1 MRLTA
6 AYSTPDGRRVRRP
19 RTRRLGALRRP
30 RDVPEPRRRPR
41 RDDERRAGRDVPG
54 HEPARHVRRD
64 DRVRAR
70 RALPRVEV
78 AQALPRLLP
87 QRGRVLRGARGADP
101 RRRRQGARAPARPRQ
116 RHAGAEGPRR
126 DHDRRLDLSGF
137 DPTEPAFL
145 ADPYP
150 RLAELREA
158 TPLFYDERLERWF
171 VTRHAEVRA
180 CLRDRRLGRN
190 FRHVGNDDEFDA
202 AQPLDPRWQPF
213 WNTERWSLLW
223 LEPPEHTRIRK
234 LVAAA
239 FTPRSVESLR
249 EPSEQLAR
257 ELLPDGRFDL
267 LRDYAQPYSIAVIC
281 RMLGVPT
288 DRGRDL
294 LDWSHAM
301 VQMYELDTTLEQA
314 EHATRAAAEFTEY
327 VESLIEERRREAR
340 DDMVT
345 RLVEVEVEGKRLTD
359 AQIVSTMIVLLNAGH
374 EATVNTL
381 GNGVLALL
389 RHPEQWRRLVEGEVG
404 PAQAIEELIRWDPPL
419 QLFER
424 WVLEDRVEIA
434 GSPVPRGAKV
444 ALLFGSANR

>member
-1 MRLTA
+1 
-6 AYSTPDGRRVRRP
+6 
-19 RTRRLGALRRP
+19 
-30 RDVPEPRRRPR
+30 
-41 RDDERRAGRDVPG
+41 
-54 HEPARHVRRD
+54 
-64 DRVRAR
+64 
-70 RALPRVEV
+70 
-78 AQALPRLLP
+78 
-87 QRGRVLRGARGADP
+87 
-101 RRRRQGARAPARPRQ
+101 
-116 RHAGAEGPRR
+116 
-126 DHDRRLDLSGF
+126 
-137 DPTEPAFL
+137 L

-150 RLAELREA
+150 RLAALREEA
-158 TPLFYDERLERWF
+158 PLHHEERLERWL
-171 VTRHAEVRA
+171 VTRHADVRA

-202 AQPLDPRWQPF
+202 AEPLDPRWQPF

-301 VQMYELDTTLEQA
+301 VKMYELDTTLEQA

-327 VESLIEERRREAR
+327 VESLIEERRREPR

-345 RLVEVEVEGKRLTD
+345 RLAEVEVEGKRLTD

-389 RHPEQWRRLVEGEVG
+389 RHPEQWRRLVEGEVEA
-404 PAQAIEELIRWDPPL
+404 AQAVEELIRCDPPL

-434 GSPVPRGAKV
+434 GEPVPRGAKV
-444 ALLFGSANR
+444 ALLFGSANRDPRAFDDPDAFDVGRPNAADHIGFGGGIHACIGAPLARIELAAALGALVERAPGLSLAEEPRRNRAFVIWGLEALCVTAA